1 MTTLMIQ
8 CEVLPPRRSR
18 QVDQESPCSTVYCAC
33 YCVLVKVYHPRTQAF
48 VSRTYHHSRS
58 LMLMR
63 PLPEPPTA
71 TFPVATRLP
80 SIDDDAVLAFFHWR
94 CIYCACSLQFALL
107 LGNSELEL

>member
-1 MTTLMIQ
+1 
-8 CEVLPPRRSR
+8 
-18 QVDQESPCSTVYCAC
+18 
-33 YCVLVKVYHPRTQAF
+33 
-48 VSRTYHHSRS
+48 
-58 LMLMR
+58 MLMR